1 MVGARAEHSGH
12 FFAGNTSTGSDEQ
25 TWKPGD
31 FYGWRAGHPTP
42 LGAGV
47 ASVTC

>member
-1 MVGARAEHSGH
+1 MVGAGAGHSGH

-25 TWKPGD
+25 TSKPED
-31 FYGWRAGHPTP
+31 FYGWRVRHPTP

-47 ASVTC
+47 VSVTC